1 MATKET
7 PAKSLLK
14 KLLLAGKDMEI
25 GHSIGGVFEK
35 PDLKWT
41 DITGLVWK
49 DDMPL
54 WYNFI
59 MIVEYIL
66 TQLNETIYEY
76 RSLQW
81 TQIVKKTELH
91 FVQLFLQM

>member
-41 DITGLVWK
+41 DITGLV
-49 DDMPL
+49 
-54 WYNFI
+54 
-59 MIVEYIL
+59 
-66 TQLNETIYEY
+66 
-76 RSLQW
+76 
-81 TQIVKKTELH
+81 
-91 FVQLFLQM
+91 